1 MLNSQQEILLYYQEH
16 KEKIH
21 TQLNNFQNVPQNKYF
36 YELCYCLCTPMSKA
50 ENAQKVQLILEESE
64 YYYKDLE
71 ISEILRNPDNYIRF
85 HNQKA
90 KHIENAKRNYSEI
103 LQIVIL
109 DKSNFEKR
117 ENLIKNVVGM
127 GYKEASHFLRNIG
140 FFGLAILDRHI
151 LRNLAKYNVIQEIP
165 KTINSKKYIQ
175 LEQIFIN
182 FANSIGLSLEE
193 LDLTL
198 WAKETGFVLK

>member
-1 MLNSQQEILLYYQEH
+1 MLNSQKEIISYYNVH
-16 KEKIH
+16 KEKINH
-21 TQLNNFQNVPQNKYF
+21 QLDHFQSVPTEKYF

-50 ENAQKVQLILEESE
+50 ENAQKVQLILEKSE
-64 YYYKDLE
+64 YYNKDLE

-90 KHIENAKRNYSEI
+90 KHIENAKKNYSEI
-103 LQIVIL
+103 LQIII
-109 DKSNFEKR
+109 SAENNFEKR
-117 ENLIKNVVGM
+117 EKLVKFVPGM

-140 FFGLAILDRHI
+140 LFGLAILDRHI

-165 KTINSKKYIQ
+165 KTINSKKYVQ
-175 LEQIFIN
+175 LEQLFIN
-182 FANSIGLSLEE
+182 FANSIGLSLEK